1 MTFVGS
7 MPSKNCSTVEN
18 DNMNN
23 IEITINGKL
32 IQTSP
37 DKTILEVVREQNL
50 DDIPTLCHDERIEP
64 FGSCFLCV
72 VEVEG
77 LNKLVPSCA
86 TKVTKGMVIHTDN
99 DRIRSSRKT
108 ALELLLSN
116 HYADCIGPCVDSCP
130 AHVDAQGYIALIS
143 MGKYEEALALIK
155 EQNPLPE
162 SIGRVCVR
170 NCEDSCRRQHVE
182 EPVAINFLKRFVA
195 DVDADHHWTPAP
207 KTANGKKVAVIGG
220 GPSGLTCSYYLALEG
235 HQVTILEKLPELGG
249 MLRYGIPEYRLP
261 KKILDDEI
269 KWITDLGVTVQ
280 TGVEMGKDFT
290 VKSLMSDGYDS
301 VYLSVGAQS
310 ASTMRLEHEDDT
322 EGVIKGVDFLRDI
335 QQGGLPELSGT
346 VAIVGGGNTAI
357 DAARTA
363 LRCKAE
369 KVVIVY
375 RRSVNE
381 MPANDEE
388 IKAAGE
394 EGIQFEFLTL
404 PTKIVRE
411 ENRLKAIEC
420 IRMEL
425 HEAKP
430 GERPRPVPIEGS
442 EFTMPVD
449 FLIGAIGQNVD
460 TSFVEGS
467 EGCELEKWGTIK
479 VDEDTMATSLPGVF
493 AGGDAVTGPLTAIMS
508 IAQGH
513 TAAKSIAQY
522 LEKGTAE
529 APDFKFYSFKHRF
542 DEIPEG
548 EFECIAKVPREK
560 MPELPADERTSTFDE
575 VDLGFSEAQS
585 LHEAE
590 RCLECGC
597 SEYYDC
603 ALRKYADRFEVNI
616 EDFIGEVKRYDV
628 DKAHPFF
635 VLDPNKCI
643 NCGKCVRTCSEML
656 EISALSFVYRG
667 FKSVV
672 KPAMERTLPETN
684 CVSCGNCIDVCP
696 TGAIAENFQHKVLG
710 ILKKENYESVCQF
723 CSQGCA
729 INYKVID
736 ENIFHVANSEESVM
750 DSHNQGYLCLKG
762 RFGHRYLSGE
772 DRLLSPLIRENRT
785 QREASWNEAIET
797 AVEKVKQ
804 IISVHGPE
812 SVAVFGSPNLSNEE
826 LYLLQKF
833 ARVGLKSNNIHSLTN
848 MLYGI
853 DQDCLDDSIGMT
865 TSTASMDEIE
875 KADVIVVMNATGS
888 EENLITELK
897 IKKAQK
903 RGAKFV
909 LFSSSEI
916 KLTKFADLWIDNK
929 KGTSTVIM
937 NGLAREYLKLPTAD
951 RKAIENRTSGL
962 SKLEEMVAPFTRS
975 NVATTTGTSVSSYEE
990 LLDLL
995 LDPDKKVVFVYNLDS
1010 WREKAKNDLQSVANF
1025 LILTGRLQ
1033 GEGNGLVLMREY
1045 ANSSGVADMGVSP
1058 NHLPGQVGVNE
1069 TEEIS
1074 RIGKVWNSSLP
1085 TFKNNDLKEA
1095 MKSGKIKAALIFGE
1109 DPLAL
1114 VENRKYFDHIGFV
1127 LVSDSFHTHS
1137 TAEADVVLPAATYME
1152 QEGTYTTCDR
1162 RVQLVKQ
1169 INNPKNGYENWQ
1181 IISKLAGSFSD
1192 SFNYDSA
1199 EDVRKEI
1206 ETVSRLSLSSNGIP
1220 NLKNVHPGFSIY
1232 QTQMGT
1238 MNPEKPTIIFSEEFF
1253 RSRVRNRLRQ

>member
-1 MTFVGS
+1 
-7 MPSKNCSTVEN
+7 
-18 DNMNN
+18 MNT
-23 IEITINGKL
+23 IEVTINGRK

-37 DKTILEVVREQNL
+37 DKTILEVVREHNL

-86 TKVTKGMVIHTDN
+86 TKLTNGMVIHTDN

-116 HYADCIGPCVDSCP
+116 HYADCIGPCVDNCP

-143 MGKYEEALALIK
+143 MGKYEEALALVK
-155 EQNPLPE
+155 DQNPLPM

-170 NCEDSCRRQHVE
+170 NCEDACRREKVDE
-182 EPVAINFLKRFVA
+182 SIAINFLKRFVA
-195 DVDADHHWTPAP
+195 DVDAKHHWTPQP
-207 KTANGKKVAVIGG
+207 KASKGKRVAVIGG
-220 GPSGLTCSYYLALEG
+220 GPAGLTCSYYLALEG
-235 HQVTILEKLPELGG
+235 YAVTIFEKLPELGG

-269 KWITDLGVTVQ
+269 KWITDLGITVK
-280 TGVEMGKDFT
+280 TGAEMGKDFT
-290 VKSLMSDGYDS
+290 VKSLMSDSFDS
-301 VYLSVGAQS
+301 VFLSVGAQA

-322 EGVIKGVDFLRDI
+322 EGVIKGINFLRDL
-335 QQGGLPELSGT
+335 QQGELPELSGT

-363 LRCKAE
+363 LRCKAD

-375 RRSVNE
+375 RRSVKE
-381 MPANDEE
+381 MPANEEE
-388 IKAAGE
+388 IEAARA
-394 EGIQFEFLTL
+394 EGIQMEFLTL
-404 PTKIVRE
+404 PTRIIRE

-449 FLIGAIGQNVD
+449 FLIGAIGQKVD
-460 TSFVEGS
+460 TAFAKGS

-493 AGGDAVTGPLTAIMS
+493 AGGDDVTGPLTAIMS

-513 TAAKSIAQY
+513 RAATSIAQF
-522 LEKGTAE
+522 LDHGKAE
-529 APDFKFYSFKHRF
+529 ASDFRFYSFKHRF
-542 DEIPEG
+542 DDMPEG
-548 EFECIAKVPREK
+548 EFECIAKDPREK
-560 MPELPADERTSTFDE
+560 MPELPVNQRTCTFDE
-575 VDLGFSEAQS
+575 VDLGFSEKQS

-603 ALRKYADRFEVNI
+603 ALRKYSDRFEVNI
-616 EDFIGEVKRYDV
+616 ADFVGEVNRYDV
-628 DKAHPFF
+628 DKDHPFI

-656 EISALSFVYRG
+656 QVSALGFVNRG
-667 FKSVV
+667 FKAVV
-672 KPAMERTLPETN
+672 KPAMERPLLETN
-684 CVSCGNCIDVCP
+684 CISCGNCIDVCP

-710 ILKKENYESVCQF
+710 ILKKENHLSVCQF
-723 CSQGCA
+723 CSLGCT

-736 ENIFHVANSEESVM
+736 NNIFHVENSVDAVI

-762 RFGHRYLSGE
+762 HFGHRYLSGE
-772 DRLLSPLIRENRT
+772 NRLTSPLIRENRKN
-785 QREASWNEAIET
+785 REASWEEAMET
-797 AVEKVKQ
+797 TVKRVRQ
-804 IISVHGPE
+804 IIDAHGPE

-833 ARVGLKSNNIHSLTN
+833 ARVGLKCNNIHSFTN

-853 DQDCLDDSIGMT
+853 DQDCLDASIGMT
-865 TSTASMDEIE
+865 TSTASTDEIA
-875 KADVIVVMNATGS
+875 KADVVVVINSTGS

-903 RGAKFV
+903 RGAKLV

-916 KLTKFADLWIDNK
+916 KLTKFTDLWIDNK
-929 KGTSTVIM
+929 KGTSTVVM
-937 NGLAREYLKLPTAD
+937 NGLAREFLKMPTTD
-951 RKAIENRTSGL
+951 RKAIEAETSGL
-962 SKLEEMVAPFTRS
+962 AKLEEMVAPFGRS
-975 NVATTTGTSVSSYEE
+975 NVAVTTGISVSKYEE
-990 LLDLL
+990 LLSML
-995 LDPDKKVVFVYNLDS
+995 LDPNKKVVFVYNLDS
-1010 WREKAKNDLQSVANF
+1010 WREKAGNDLQSIVNF

-1033 GEGNGLVLMREY
+1033 GDGNGLVLMREY

-1058 NHLPGQVGVNE
+1058 NHLPGQVGVSE

-1074 RIGKVWNSSLP
+1074 RIGKAWNTSLEI
-1085 TFKNNDLKEA
+1085 FKDNNLQEA
-1095 MKSGKIKAALIFGE
+1095 MLSGKIKAALIFGE
-1109 DPLAL
+1109 DPLVL
-1114 VENRKYFDHIGFV
+1114 VENRKYFDHLGFV
-1127 LVSDSFHTHS
+1127 MVSDSFHTHS
-1137 TAEADVVLPAATYME
+1137 TAEADVVFPAATYME
-1152 QEGTYTTCDR
+1152 QDGTYTTCDR
-1162 RVQLVKQ
+1162 RVQHVAR
-1169 INNPKNGYENWQ
+1169 ITEPKNIYENWQ
-1181 IISKLAGSFSD
+1181 MISMLAGFFSED
-1192 SFNYDSA
+1192 FKYDSA
-1199 EDVRKEI
+1199 EDVMSEI
-1206 ETVSRLSLSSNGIP
+1206 KKVSRLSMDGSGIP
-1220 NLKNVHPGFSIY
+1220 DMGKVYPGFAIY
-1232 QTQMGT
+1232 QTQLGT
-1238 MNPEKPTIIFSEEFF
+1238 MNPEKPTVLFSEEFF
-1253 RSRVRNRLRQ
+1253 RSRVKNRLRR